1 MVVAP
6 PPPPAPEPGSDPART
21 ASLKAILMAVPS
33 GDTRVDPEARPE
45 RQRVRSAVAALA
57 AEATGGDL
65 PARWD
70 LLARTRWPAAAPA
83 SEVSLY
89 EVAATVSA
97 PVRFEVDNPYPEHR
111 AYPSP
116 RAKFP
121 VRLVAQEGGGGRF
134 PRPEAGDALGVPA
147 VPAAPAVPP
156 GSAGP
161 GGGGGDHI
169 RTFALP
175 DALPSFY
182 GPLRTVLTGLE
193 TGHVLASLALLGRAM
208 GRPLSVAGP
217 SGATEAWAGA
227 LPGAAVPGYVMTPEP
242 EPESPPIPPVPPVPP
257 VPPDPGGTLSPAAAP
272 SAGSGGTTWNE
283 VVWERN
289 SGRAPRGVSGF
300 TGAHRP
306 APAELWHTALN
317 TLAGSDRGLGTLL
330 PARSGLGLFCWVR
343 EVENVADGC
352 YAIGFDG
359 TARRVGELG
368 AARGALLVDS
378 AAAPGLAFELD
389 ACNLVWLVT
398 ADLTAACRTSD
409 APAPRMAADLLAA
422 AGWTAQHLS
431 YAMAAHGLF
440 ARPLRSYDAEGAA
453 TALGLGPDRVPVY
466 QLACGPN
473 RFTEPAL
480 DVRRF
485 PGGPA

>member
-6 PPPPAPEPGSDPART
+6 PPPPAPEPGSDPARQ

-57 AEATGGDL
+57 ADAVGGGL

-70 LLARTRWPAAAPA
+70 LLAGTRWPAAAPA

-121 VRLVAQEGGGGRF
+121 VRLVAQEGGVGRF
-134 PRPEAGDALGVPA
+134 PRPEAGDALGVP
-147 VPAAPAVPP
+147 
-156 GSAGP
+156 GG
-161 GGGGGDHI
+161 GGDGGGGDHI

-193 TGHVLASLALLGRAM
+193 TGHVLASLALLGRAL

-217 SGATEAWAGA
+217 SGATEAWAGP

-242 EPESPPIPPVPPVPP
+242 QGPQSPQSSPVPS
-257 VPPDPGGTLSPAAAP
+257 PDPGGTLSPVAAP
-272 SAGSGGTTWNE
+272 SAGSGGTTWNQ
-283 VVWERN
+283 VVWARN

-306 APAELWHTALN
+306 APAALWHAALN
-317 TLAGSDRGLGTLL
+317 TLAGSGRGLGTLL

-343 EVENVADGC
+343 EVEGVADGC
-352 YAIGFDG
+352 YEIGFDG

-398 ADLTAACRTSD
+398 ADLPAACRTSD
-409 APAPRMAADLLAA
+409 APAPRVAADLLAA

-440 ARPLRSYDAEGAA
+440 ARPLRSYDAEVAA

-473 RFTEPAL
+473 RFTEPGL
-480 DVRRF
+480 DVRHF
-485 PGGPA
+485 PGGSA